1 MTQLEFY
8 QAKLAYEIDAADV
21 KAALEA
27 GEKLILID
35 TRASAAF
42 ERESIPGALSL
53 PHRTMNA
60 ETTAALPR
68 DALLVPFCD
77 GIGCNGSTNGAI
89 KLLQLGFRVKELQGG
104 LDWWKRD
111 GFATV
116 GSHAT
121 AGTSIQC
128 AC

>member
-21 KAALEA
+21 RQALEA
-27 GEKLILID
+27 GEKLMLID
-35 TRASAAF
+35 TRAPSAFA
-42 ERESIPGALSL
+42 RETIPGALSL
-53 PHRTMNA
+53 PHRTMSA
-60 ETTAALPR
+60 QTTADLPR

-121 AGTSIQC
+121 AGSAIQC
-128 AC
+128 TC

>member
-21 KAALEA
+21 KVALEA

-35 TRASAAF
+35 TRASSAF

-53 PHRTMNA
+53 PHRTMSA
-60 ETTAALPR
+60 ETTADLPR
-68 DALLVPFCD
+68 DALLVPLCD

-116 GSHAT
+116 GSHAS
-121 AGTSIQC
+121 AGSSIQC

>member
-35 TRASAAF
+35 TRATAAF

-60 ETTAALPR
+60 EPPPHCRAMPCWCRSAMALVAMAPPMVPSSCCSWVSGER
-68 DALLVPFCD
+68 VARRAGLVE
-77 GIGCNGSTNGAI
+77 A
-89 KLLQLGFRVKELQGG
+89 
-104 LDWWKRD
+104 
-111 GFATV
+111 
-116 GSHAT
+116 
-121 AGTSIQC
+121 
-128 AC
+128 

>member
-21 KAALEA
+21 KAALDA

-35 TRASAAF
+35 TRATSAFA
-42 ERESIPGALSL
+42 RETIPGALSL
-53 PHRTMNA
+53 PHRTMSA
-60 ETTAALPR
+60 QTTAALPR

-111 GFATV
+111 GYATV
-116 GSHAT
+116 GSHAV
-121 AGTSIQC
+121 AASSIHC

>member
-21 KAALEA
+21 QAALAA
-27 GEKLILID
+27 GERLILID
-35 TRASAAF
+35 TRASSAF

-53 PHRTMNA
+53 PHRTMSA
-60 ETTAALPR
+60 ESTATLPR

-121 AGTSIQC
+121 AGTAIHC

>member
-27 GEKLILID
+27 GETLILID
-35 TRASAAF
+35 TRASSAF

-53 PHRTMNA
+53 PHRTMTA
-60 ETTAALPR
+60 DTTAALPR

-89 KLLQLGFRVKELQGG
+89 KLLQLGFRVRELQGG

-116 GSHAT
+116 GRHAT